1 MKNKPLD
8 SCLSREQALALDA
21 FVHHPGLRIEG
32 LAFVGFVSVSAYAL
46 AGGFVRRLSA
56 DLPFAVEPVADIA
69 ELNRICRE
77 GKSDCVYVILCNAF
91 RASELEQWVYPALS
105 LYRDFIFERR
115 LKHIYVGNA
124 GFLAAAHQRLPD
136 LFLIHQAVLPL
147 ENLRTLTAKDL
158 SLPPEFY
165 SPKPSAVP
173 VPERLNLAV
182 CLAPPAFDRS
192 AGIRRAAEWVALPP
206 TDSPYTMALRYL
218 HLSVLYLRVQAFE
231 EAGIVLEKA
240 ASLAAATNSR
250 EFVEAV
256 ELHRA
261 FGLLCRGE
269 WAEAVLAFRDFLENG
284 SRESGPA
291 LRITAWGA
299 LGESWRQLNCPQEAL
314 GCFRRALG
322 LSRQAGLTMLEA
334 LIWGKMG
341 EMAAWRAD
349 YPAARRAYRK
359 ALAGYTSG
367 RSRIW
372 VAYTLLNLGDTYRT
386 TDDWAFAKAYYRR
399 ALALFAAAGL
409 TVGKLAASVCM
420 AKCELDKAEAGGKW
434 AADRIARFL
443 LQAGRWAGEEREP
456 AWQVEIDIC
465 RGRLARLRRDVQ
477 ATGAAFHRALGYG
490 PSFTPQ
496 YECQKRVAYG
506 YWGSGYAATRPGLS
520 EATVSEETISEET
533 ISKEMIFGEAIS
545 GETISEEAI
554 SGEAISKEAAFPPS
568 PAEALRFLTEARL
581 YFERTADT
589 ANRILIYRFLGDFYQ
604 RNADFEQAS
613 AYYSQALELARAAGS
628 LSLTAAVQEAKGKL
642 YAARGEEAEA
652 RKQLSEARRLRQ
664 LIGVSRA

>member
-21 FVHHPGLRIEG
+21 FVRHPGLRIEG

-46 AGGFVRRLSA
+46 AAGFVRRLTA
-56 DLPFAVEPVADIA
+56 DLPFAVQPVADIA
-69 ELNRICRE
+69 QLNRICRE

-91 RASELEQWVYPALS
+91 RAPELEQWVYPALS

-147 ENLRTLTAKDL
+147 ENLRTLTAEDL
-158 SLPPEFY
+158 SLPAEFFSPE
-165 SPKPSAVP
+165 PSATP
-173 VPERLNLAV
+173 VPERLNPAV

-192 AGIRRAAEWVALPP
+192 AALRRAAEWVAPSC

-218 HLSVLYLRVQAFE
+218 RLSVLYLRLQAFE
-231 EAGIVLEKA
+231 KAGVVLEKA
-240 ASLAAATNSR
+240 ASLAAATGSR

-261 FGLLCRGE
+261 FGLLCRGKC
-269 WAEAVLAFRDFLENG
+269 AEAASAFRDFLETG
-284 SRESGPA
+284 SRRNSPA
-291 LRITAWGA
+291 ICITAWGA
-299 LGESWRQLNCPQEAL
+299 LGESWRQLNRPQEAL

-322 LSRQAGLTMLEA
+322 LSREAGLAMLEA
-334 LIWGKMG
+334 LMWVKIG

-349 YPAARRAYRK
+349 YPAARRAYRR

-367 RSRIW
+367 RSRIA
-372 VAYTLLNLGDTYRT
+372 VAYTLLNLGDTYRA
-386 TDDWAFAKAYYRR
+386 TDDWAFAKVYYRQ
-399 ALALFAAAGL
+399 ALTLFEAAGL
-409 TVGKLAASVCM
+409 RVGKLAASVCM

-434 AADRIARFL
+434 ASDRISRFL
-443 LQAGRWAGEEREP
+443 GQAGRWAGEEKEL

-465 RGRLARLRRDVQ
+465 QGRLARLRQDVQ
-477 ATGAAFHRALGYG
+477 ATGAAFRRALGYG

-496 YECQKRVAYG
+496 YERQKRVAYG
-506 YWGSGYAATRPGLS
+506 YWGSGYAATWPRLS
-520 EATVSEETISEET
+520 EATVSRETIFKET
-533 ISKEMIFGEAIS
+533 IS
-545 GETISEEAI
+545 GET
-554 SGEAISKEAAFPPS
+554 ISKEAAFPPS

-604 RNADFEQAS
+604 RNADFEQAL

-628 LSLTAAVQEAKGKL
+628 LSRTAAVQEAKGKL

-664 LIGVSRA
+664 LIGASRA